1 MRRILQ
7 QQGATILNDLGYTPD
22 LNGNR
27 TQVTEQLG
35 GTTLTTQ
42 YQYDPLQRLTQAMY
56 PALPAGPTA
65 QTVDY
70 TLDAGG
76 NRLNDG
82 ASYDAA
88 DRRVGF
94 SYDANGN
101 LLADGS
107 TTSYTYDA
115 ANRLVQTVTGA

>member
-1 MRRILQ
+1 MCIRDR
-7 QQGATILNDLGYTPD
+7 GYTPD
-22 LNGNR
+22 VNGNR
-27 TQVTEQLG
+27 TSVTEQLA
-35 GTTLTTQ
+35 GTTLMTQ
-42 YQYDPLQRLTQAMY
+42 YQYDPLQRLSQASY
-56 PALPAGPTA
+56 PAIPAGPAA
-65 QTVDY
+65 QTVDD

-101 LLADGS
+101 LLADG
-107 TTSYTYDA
+107 TTTYTCLLYTS
-115 ANRLVQTVTGA
+115 RCV

>member
-1 MRRILQ
+1 M
-7 QQGATILNDLGYTPD
+7 DD
-22 LNGNR
+22 
-27 TQVTEQLG
+27 
-35 GTTLTTQ
+35 
-42 YQYDPLQRLTQAMY
+42 
-56 PALPAGPTA
+56 
-65 QTVDY
+65 

-101 LLADGS
+101 LLADG
-107 TTSYTYDA
+107 TTTYTYDA
-115 ANRLVQTVTGA
+115 ANRLVQTVTNAITTTCLLYTSRCV